1 MKLALSVRLLRFS
14 LYVLV
19 LVGLPILLA
28 VGWKI
33 ISVMVPY
40 VRPEYYIGVV
50 QVFLSVVLVYVLRD
64 RFLKRAPS
72 VNERELRASREQFLS
87 LYEHSPVPYVS
98 IDEKG
103 KIVMYNL
110 AAVRLLKTTTDA
122 LMGTSLVDRL
132 TLDDMNEL
140 SVVLGKI
147 NAGYAVKDA
156 EVQVKT
162 LEDDTKWVLLSIYI
176 YDAGSERL
184 VSMVDITH
192 QKTVDQAKSEFV
204 ALATHQLRTPVAAIR
219 WNLELLARTF
229 AAARTPEQEKYL
241 DKLERNVLR
250 MIALINDFLSV
261 SKLEAGTFAT
271 NVVPID
277 LVECFEAIAD
287 EFAETVTQK
296 RIQFER
302 DYEPRGL
309 MFKSDARLLHI
320 MVSNLLSNAIKYVR
334 PEGTVTFRYELQGN
348 ELVFAVS
355 DNGIGIPEEE
365 QAQLFTKFFRARNAQ
380 SFKAEGTGLGLYI
393 VKESVE
399 KLGGK
404 LEVMSR
410 ENIGTIFTIRLPYAH

>member
-1 MKLALSVRLLRFS
+1 MALSVRLLRFS

-33 ISVMVPY
+33 ISVMAPY